1 MLNIETI
8 TYYFISNS
16 YIAETQTE
24 LLNSFSLFEEF
35 GLKFYEDKYIE
46 LIRKQDSIS
55 SSDKIDNF
63 IYLVKKDL
71 HDIIKQH
78 NIVITTDIDVTVREY
93 NEIVHFLYLIQNL
106 ESYDEVS
113 YTLFSLRNS
122 RHILV
127 DLIESLTLLSKSR
140 LLEIVQEV
148 NDSLLDSLKEFIV
161 DKLSTQDSD
170 VSTSRDKYIHEF
182 FTFINNHECLGK
194 TLLEQGYRNLT
205 LEELSNIISINIPN
219 HIDALA
225 QTNLAQ
231 AALDTLSLLIITK
244 DNYNLPIL
252 KFNKSTHIFSTS
264 LNNISRIK
272 ESIFS
277 MLNDFNLYSTAAHQQ
292 ERLDDNKA

>member
-170 VSTSRDKYIHEF
+170 VSTGRDKYIHEF

-252 KFNKSTHIFSTS
+252 KFNKSTHIFSTN